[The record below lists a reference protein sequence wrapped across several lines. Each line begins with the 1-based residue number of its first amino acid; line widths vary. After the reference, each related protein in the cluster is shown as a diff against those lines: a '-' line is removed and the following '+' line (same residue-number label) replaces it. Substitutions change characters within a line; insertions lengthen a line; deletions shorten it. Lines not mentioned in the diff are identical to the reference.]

1 VTQQSIAEATTPVED
16 VPAAFARTVIEAF
29 ARRPGERF
37 SLMLSGG
44 PTAKLCYEHLSA
56 VTTEGVGNA
65 GVGNAGALGDAAAAE
80 DVGPVGAGSGTV
92 PMAHPAFDWSLVD
105 IYMGDE
111 RLVPPDDEDANQ
123 RLVREAIVDRVGILG
138 SFRPMPTTGPV
149 EECVAAYQQVLA
161 DLLAGPGIDLIHLG
175 MGADGHTAS
184 LFPNAPTLNAPS
196 DLLMAA
202 TQDPN
207 GQNAHPRLTVT
218 LPVIN
223 AARRA
228 VFTVT
233 GEGKQGAVA
242 ALRRG
247 DDIPAARVQAAD
259 VIWLIDQ
266 AASG

>member
-1 VTQQSIAEATTPVED
+1 
-16 VPAAFARTVIEAF
+16 
-29 ARRPGERF
+29 
-37 SLMLSGG
+37 MLSGG
-44 PTAKLCYEHLSA
+44 PTAKRCYEHLSA
-56 VTTEGVGNA
+56 ATGEI
-65 GVGNAGALGDAAAAE
+65 
-80 DVGPVGAGSGTV
+80 GAGLVRPPSATPMARSGTV

-111 RLVPPDDEDANQ
+111 RLVPPDDDDANQ

-149 EECVAAYQQVLA
+149 EECVADLPACPGRRSWPGPGSTSSTWAWVPTAIRPRSSRTPPPSMLPP
-161 DLLAGPGIDLIHLG
+161 DLLV
-175 MGADGHTAS
+175 
-184 LFPNAPTLNAPS
+184 
-196 DLLMAA
+196 AA

-223 AARRA
+223 AARCA
-228 VFTVT
+228 VFTVA
-233 GEGKQGAVA
+233 GESKRDAVA

-247 DDIPAARVQAAD
+247 DDIPAARVRASR
-259 VIWLIDQ
+259 VVWLIDR

>member
-1 VTQQSIAEATTPVED
+1 M
-16 VPAAFARTVIEAF
+16 EAF
-29 ARRPGERF
+29 AARPGERF
-37 SLMLSGG
+37 TLMLSGG

-56 VTTEGVGNA
+56 ATSGGA
-65 GVGNAGALGDAAAAE
+65 RRRRRCGAGAAPRGVAAGDAGG
-80 DVGPVGAGSGTV
+80 DAGSGTV
-92 PMAHPAFDWSLVD
+92 PTAHPAFDWSLVD

-111 RLVPPDDEDANQ
+111 RLVPPDDDDANQ

-149 EECVAAYQQVLA
+149 EECVADYQRVLA

-184 LFPNAPTLNAPS
+184 LFPHAPTLEAPP
-196 DLLMAA
+196 DVLVAA

-223 AARRA
+223 AARCCR
-228 VFTVT
+228 
-233 GEGKQGAVA
+233 
-242 ALRRG
+242 LHRRRRG
-247 DDIPAARVQAAD
+247 QA
-259 VIWLIDQ
+259 
-266 AASG
+266 

>member
-1 VTQQSIAEATTPVED
+1 MAEATTPVAD
-16 VPAAFARTVIEAF
+16 VPAAFTRTVMEAF
-29 ARRPGERF
+29 AARPGERF
-37 SLMLSGG
+37 TLMLSGG

-56 VTTEGVGNA
+56 ATSGGARVGA
-65 GVGNAGALGDAAAAE
+65 GVGDPADVTVGDAGG
-80 DVGPVGAGSGTV
+80 DAGSGTV
-92 PMAHPAFDWSLVD
+92 PTAHPAFDWSLVD
-105 IYMGDE
+105 VYMGDE
-111 RLVPPDDEDANQ
+111 RLVPPDDDDANQ

-149 EECVAAYQQVLA
+149 EECVADYQRVLA

-184 LFPNAPTLNAPS
+184 LFPGAPTLEAPA
-196 DLLMAA
+196 DVLVAA

-228 VFTVT
+228 VFTVA
-233 GEGKQGAVA
+233 GEGKRDAVA
-242 ALRRG
+242 AVRRG
-247 DDIPAARVQAAD
+247 DDIPAVRVQAAQ
-259 VIWLIDQ
+259 VVWLIDQ